1 MKHRT
6 VLLAALASPLVPGM
20 AAADS
25 TLLDLERL
33 QYQTVYVAAERTV
46 LALDGEGRP
55 LTALLRIAKGRFL
68 PPHGAEG
75 GLRVL
80 TVLSGTLSWG
90 DGDKVDPAAE
100 RTYGPGSVIIVP
112 AAGGGHWAAA
122 RQDDVLLQVVMVRQG
137 KLAPEAAAQLD
148 R

>member
-6 VLLAALASPLVPGM
+6 VLLAALASLLAPGM

-25 TLLDLERL
+25 ILLDLDQLR
-33 QYQTVYVAAERTV
+33 YQTVYDAAQRTV
-46 LALDGEGRP
+46 LALDSEGRP
-55 LTALLRIAKGRFL
+55 LTALLRINKGQFL

-80 TVLSGTLSWG
+80 TVLSGTLIWG
-90 DGDKVDPAAE
+90 DGAKVDPAVE
-100 RTYGPGSVIIVP
+100 RTFGPGSVIIVP
-112 AAGGGHWAAA
+112 AAGGEHWATAK
-122 RQDDVLLQVVMVRQG
+122 QDDVLLQVVMVRQG
-137 KLAPEAAAQLD
+137 KLAPEAAAQLK